1 MRKLTFH
8 DPGDDFD
15 PLYEIADVIR
25 RALADVELIR
35 LANDPDHDKSSRVQ
49 GRDTPETAHMR
60 CVAAEAVEAV
70 FNRLV
75 LTSVDNDEVVLTL
88 KAVGHADDMAI
99 ARAQHFLGSILARRQ
114 RRRRVTDCERSEIP
128 GDPRSKVVALPGWMV
143 EGRPAANNT
152 HHKNCNQLR
161 PSYPRPADRLQ

>member
-8 DPGDDFD
+8 DPGDNFD

-49 GRDTPETAHMR
+49 GRDAPETAHMR

-114 RRRRVTDCERSEIP
+114 
-128 GDPRSKVVALPGWMV
+128 
-143 EGRPAANNT
+143 GRNGG
-152 HHKNCNQLR
+152 
-161 PSYPRPADRLQ
+161 